1 MIVGIGRRGGALL
14 VVTWFLVGFVVVPRV
29 GTTTT
34 PPTPPPTQAHSPPPR
49 ETSPFSEPDTFCV
62 PSENRFPSV
71 APNDPKVRA
80 EPVTVAMLVP
90 PGADVT
96 EVTTEAQTF
105 ADLIDRCGGVGGQRF
120 DLQVVPET
128 GDPVVD
134 CLDVTARLHPAMV
147 VSLAATPAQQCITRD
162 QRTILVT
169 ESDASNADLAAS
181 SGRLVATGSAEG
193 IERARLVDLVASGR
207 LDGRAVAVTDGN
219 DPTGAEFAQM
229 ARAVLAAAKIRVVEL
244 GRADVVLEPMLDVAT
259 VPLLTTVTA
268 AARGRQ
274 PLDVYGFSPAADAD
288 VAQLQQVSGGD
299 PARTLR
305 AANLFAYTPVSDPMY
320 RADHSPNTFTEMCNQ
335 AYASALPK
343 RVSPTTTTGAP
354 GAPLSATYLQVADV
368 CLALRIAARAAFA
381 AGPAAGQPALVS
393 ALHRLPYLDDA
404 APGGTPKARPNQVV
418 NEPVTRIAQVVV
430 LSQEQSPCPASTS
443 TRTSTTVEG
452 SSSSCWAPAS
462 GWDDGGRV
470 VNVPLVPSD

>member
-1 MIVGIGRRGGALL
+1 
-14 VVTWFLVGFVVVPRV
+14 
-29 GTTTT
+29 
-34 PPTPPPTQAHSPPPR
+34 
-49 ETSPFSEPDTFCV
+49 
-62 PSENRFPSV
+62 
-71 APNDPKVRA
+71 
-80 EPVTVAMLVP
+80 
-90 PGADVT
+90 
-96 EVTTEAQTF
+96 
-105 ADLIDRCGGVGGQRF
+105 
-120 DLQVVPET
+120 
-128 GDPVVD
+128 
-134 CLDVTARLHPAMV
+134 
-147 VSLAATPAQQCITRD
+147 
-162 QRTILVT
+162 
-169 ESDASNADLAAS
+169 
-181 SGRLVATGSAEG
+181 
-193 IERARLVDLVASGR
+193 
-207 LDGRAVAVTDGN
+207 
-219 DPTGAEFAQM
+219 
-229 ARAVLAAAKIRVVEL
+229 
-244 GRADVVLEPMLDVAT
+244 
-259 VPLLTTVTA
+259 
-268 AARGRQ
+268 
-274 PLDVYGFSPAADAD
+274 
-288 VAQLQQVSGGD
+288 
-299 PARTLR
+299 LR

>member
-14 VVTWFLVGFVVVPRV
+14 VVTLFVVGFVVVPRV
-29 GTTTT
+29 RATTT

-49 ETSPFSEPDTFCV
+49 EASPFSEPDTFCA

-71 APNDPKVRA
+71 APNDPRVRA
-80 EPVTVAMLVP
+80 QPVTVALLVP
-90 PGADVT
+90 QGADVT

-105 ADLIDRCGGVGGQRF
+105 ADLIARCGGVGGQPF
-120 DLQVVPET
+120 DLRVVPET
-128 GDPVVD
+128 GNPLVD
-134 CLDVTARLHPAMV
+134 CLNVTARLHPAMV
-147 VSLAATPAQQCITRD
+147 ASLAATPAQPCITRD

-169 ESDASNADLAAS
+169 ESDASNADLGAS
-181 SGRLVATGSAEG
+181 SGRLAATGSTEG

-219 DPTGAEFAQM
+219 DPGDAEFAQM
-229 ARAVLAAAKIRVVEL
+229 ARAVLAAGKIRVVEL
-244 GRADVVLEPMLDVAT
+244 GRASVVLEPTLDMAT
-259 VPLLTTVTA
+259 IPFLTA
-268 AARGRQ
+268 ATAAGRGRR
-274 PLDVYGFSPAADAD
+274 PLDVYGFSPAADD
-288 VAQLQQVSGGD
+288 DLAQLQQVSGGD
-299 PARTLR
+299 PVRMLRT
-305 AANLFAYTPVSDPMY
+305 ANLFAYTSVSDPMY

-343 RVSPTTTTGAP
+343 HLSSTTTTVAP
-354 GAPLSATYLQVADV
+354 DAPLSATYLQVADV

-381 AGPAAGQPALVS
+381 AGPAAGQPALVT

-430 LSQEQSPCPASTS
+430 LSQVQSPCPASTS
-443 TRTSTTVEG
+443 TRTSTTVQG

-470 VNVPLVPSD
+470 VNVPLVPSA